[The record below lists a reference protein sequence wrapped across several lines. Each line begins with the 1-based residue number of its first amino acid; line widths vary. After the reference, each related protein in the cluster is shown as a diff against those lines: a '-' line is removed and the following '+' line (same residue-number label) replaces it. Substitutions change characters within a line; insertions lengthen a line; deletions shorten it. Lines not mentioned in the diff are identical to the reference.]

1 MESVL
6 NNLLLLVENNCNE
19 GTYVKASAMI
29 KKAYELQNNN
39 DSDSDSDSEGG
50 GSIMRISTT
59 SYCLLKQSNIDLK
72 NEVREL
78 EGVNENLEK
87 KVGDLK
93 KKVGDLKGVNESL
106 KNKAGH
112 LERKI
117 DLERKDNNEN
127 RIELLEEI
135 RELNKKIRELD
146 W

>member
-19 GTYVKASAMI
+19 GTYVKASDMI

-39 DSDSDSDSEGG
+39 DNDNDSDSDSDYDE
-50 GSIMRISTT
+50 RR
-59 SYCLLKQSNIDLK
+59 YENAVEE
-72 NEVREL
+72 NYEL
-78 EGVNENLEK
+78 IC
-87 KVGDLK
+87 KVGDLEEK
-93 KKVGDLKGVNESL
+93 IEDL
-106 KNKAGH
+106 KNKV
-112 LERKI
+112 I
-117 DLERKDNNEN
+117 DLERKDSNEN